1 MTIPTPGDRIRRK
14 KSAKVQFASTT
25 LMLEAFLIMFATLV
39 AYGLRDIPSVWIVKE
54 VPSAATI
61 WTFGAILF
69 VVLLLLSRML
79 HSPGGY
85 LAGSL
90 VQLPVLACGF
100 AVPMMFG
107 LAAVFLV
114 LWFVALR
121 LGAKIDR
128 ERAEYD
134 AAHPETAPNV

>member
-54 VPSAATI
+54 VPSAGMI
-61 WTFGAILF
+61 WAFGGILF
-69 VVLLLLSRML
+69 VILLLLSRML

-85 LAGSL
+85 LAGTL

-107 LAAVFLV
+107 LGAVFLV

-121 LGAKIDR
+121 LGGKIDR

>member
-1 MTIPTPGDRIRRK
+1 VTIPTPGDRIRRK

>member
-1 MTIPTPGDRIRRK
+1 VTIPAPGDKIRPKR
-14 KSAKVQFASTT
+14 SAKLQFASTT
-25 LMLEAFLIMFATLV
+25 LMLEAFLILFATLV

-54 VPSAATI
+54 VPSAAKI
-61 WTFGAILF
+61 WLFGALLF
-69 VVLLLLSRML
+69 VILLVLSRML
-79 HSPGGY
+79 ESPGGY
-85 LAGSL
+85 LAGTL

-107 LAAVFLV
+107 LGAVFIV
-114 LWFVALR
+114 LWFVAIR
-121 LGAKIDR
+121 LGGKIDR